1 MIVTGTAESLS
12 FSQFIQTGDYDIHYE
27 LYATDGGDIN
37 YYYKDGT
44 TKKIGGM
51 GYTGAT
57 LLSSDVFHIHVDDG
71 PAYAGAETPDMP
83 QPIDV
88 DEPTVKVYP
97 NPASQNVNVRMEGIN
112 GQTTIRIATL
122 TGKTV
127 AQRSVNIDNN
137 FSVETFNVSD
147 LTPGVYVLQIV
158 NDEAV
163 LSRKLVITK

>member
-1 MIVTGTAESLS
+1 M
-12 FSQFIQTGDYDIHYE
+12 
-27 LYATDGGDIN
+27 
-37 YYYKDGT
+37 
-44 TKKIGGM
+44 
-51 GYTGAT
+51 
-57 LLSSDVFHIHVDDG
+57 
-71 PAYAGAETPDMP
+71 
-83 QPIDV
+83 
-88 DEPTVKVYP
+88 
-97 NPASQNVNVRMEGIN
+97 NVRMEGIN